1 MSGNV
6 PSAAM
11 AAARALA
18 PLIHGFAEEIERSRR
33 LPLPLVDA
41 MAQAGL
47 FHLWVPRALDGEEAD
62 PMTLVGVVEEISRA
76 DGSVGWCVAIGGGSG
91 VFGGYLPSASAGEIY
106 GGDPNVRMAGSFR
119 PFGEAM
125 VVDGGYRVTGRWPL
139 GSGCQHSPWIVGSCR
154 ILDGADRACRQ
165 TAHLSRVSCCSRLR
179 TAKSLTP
186 GTALGCAGLAAM
198 TLPSRMFLFRPI
210 AHFRS
215 GNHLWS
221 QGRFM
226 RCLR

>member
-1 MSGNV
+1 
-6 PSAAM
+6 M

-91 VFGGYLPSASAGEIY
+91 VFGGYLPSASAGESTAAI
-106 GGDPNVRMAGSFR
+106 RMSEWPGHFGRSGRLWLSMGATGSR
-119 PFGEAM
+119 
-125 VVDGGYRVTGRWPL
+125 DGGRWEA
-139 GSGCQHSPWIVGSCR
+139 
-154 ILDGADRACRQ
+154 GA
-165 TAHLSRVSCCSRLR
+165 SIP
-179 TAKSLTP
+179 P
-186 GTALGCAGLAAM
+186 G
-198 TLPSRMFLFRPI
+198 
-210 AHFRS
+210 
-215 GNHLWS
+215 
-221 QGRFM
+221 
-226 RCLR
+226 